1 LGGFKLGYQLIKDN
15 QTFFE
20 FLRWVGILDVAE
32 HEPRAFAFCVEPDE
46 PAVVELCVVEQ
57 SECPCGKSKAERP
70 VWLIEDVENV
80 GGVRTITDWVVSYHE
95 DSDFDVMVLAQ
106 AVNGFIDA
114 FAVSDV
120 NSQAVAESLF

>member
-1 LGGFKLGYQLIKDN
+1 M
-15 QTFFE
+15 
-20 FLRWVGILDVAE
+20 RWVGILDVAE
-32 HEPRAFAFCVEPDE
+32 HESRATTRDVEPDE

-70 VWLIEDVENV
+70 VGFVKNVENI
-80 GGVRTITDWVVSYHE
+80 GGVGTIAKRVVGYRE
-95 DSDFDVMVLAQ
+95 DSDFDVKLLAQ
-106 AVNGFIDA
+106 AVNGFINA